1 MTLLWYDIYI
11 KRRPFFLHSIAFWIF
26 GTRSAC
32 IMYIYIYYPFQKK
45 QYFTVAIDTNFNI
58 YWQASQFI
66 RLFNLNKHVKIV
78 LYKHLSRDERFKRFK
93 DVTNSGNCNNYALTT
108 DQVLR
113 LIDSIRPKHQDSRF
127 EAWFNSVIE
136 GRQILY
142 PKNPRDYV
150 RLSNNPFQQKGFAA
164 LCIDLNRDSVPA
176 TVPEGSPVAAKEEES
191 VVDVEGT
198 NEAETYPNPPS
209 CSSVYSEVHH
219 SPPPPPQSQKK
230 IPIDQEYL
238 FTLPVYIRHLKS
250 NFGVFSSMI
259 PRMHPVSTNN
269 EEQVPSFSEPD
280 NSQSST
286 APEEFSTSTEQDAAS
301 EKNEESDSFPLEVDE
316 SKSFVT
322 TDPAFKKIYKFYAV
336 KLNFMSGIRHP
347 TITPFYLSDENN
359 VSYLYVPV
367 KKSC

>member
-1 MTLLWYDIYI
+1 
-11 KRRPFFLHSIAFWIF
+11 
-26 GTRSAC
+26 
-32 IMYIYIYYPFQKK
+32 MYIYIYYPFQKK

-66 RLFNLNKHVKIV
+66 RLFNLSKHVKNV

-113 LIDSIRPKHQDSRF
+113 LIDSIRPKHEDSRF

-136 GRQILY
+136 GRQMLY
-142 PKNPRDYV
+142 PKNPRDYI
-150 RLSNNPFQQKGFAA
+150 RLSSNPFQQKGFSA
-164 LCIDLNRDSVPA
+164 LCIDLNRDSVP
-176 TVPEGSPVAAKEEES
+176 EGSATKEEEKES

-198 NEAETYPNPPS
+198 GEAYPNPPS
-209 CSSVYSEVHH
+209 CSSIYSEVHH
-219 SPPPPPQSQKK
+219 SPPPPPLHSHKK
-230 IPIDQEYL
+230 IPIDQDYL

-250 NFGVFSSMI
+250 HFGVKNFSSMFPGI
-259 PRMHPVSTNN
+259 HPVSTSN
-269 EEQVPSFSEPD
+269 EEQMSEPE

-286 APEEFSTSTEQDAAS
+286 VPEEFSTSTEQDAS
-301 EKNEESDSFPLEVDE
+301 EESDSFPLEVDE

-322 TDPAFKKIYKFYAV
+322 TDPAFKKKYKFYAV

-367 KKSC
+367 KKIC